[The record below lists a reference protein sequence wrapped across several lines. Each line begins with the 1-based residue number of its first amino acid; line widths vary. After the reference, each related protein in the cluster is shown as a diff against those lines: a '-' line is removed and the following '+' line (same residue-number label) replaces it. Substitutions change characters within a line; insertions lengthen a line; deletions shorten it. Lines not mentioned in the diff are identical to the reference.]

1 MFREERPM
9 SIDEVSHY
17 LKIPKH
23 TLRYWE
29 KEFEGL
35 LVPLRT
41 QGRQRRY
48 HPKDIALVEEIK
60 KMRSRGR
67 SLSEIK
73 EALTHSDRR
82 NNIGVKGVEL
92 FANRVADAVKTEVYR
107 FFEGGEEQKSEEMKR
122 GDS

>member
-1 MFREERPM
+1 MFQEERPM

-23 TLRYWE
+23 TLRFWE

-60 KMRSRGR
+60 KLRNRGR

-73 EALTHSDRR
+73 EELTHSNRR
-82 NNIGVKGVEL
+82 NNVGVNGIEL

-107 FFEGGEEQKSEEMKR
+107 FFDGGEGQGSEEMKR
-122 GDS
+122 